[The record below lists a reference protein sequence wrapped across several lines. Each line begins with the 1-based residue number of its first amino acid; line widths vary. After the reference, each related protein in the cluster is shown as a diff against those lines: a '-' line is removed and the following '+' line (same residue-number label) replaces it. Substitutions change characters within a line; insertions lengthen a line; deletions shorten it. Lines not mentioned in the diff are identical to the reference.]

1 MEPGILSPSRYLIF
15 RRDAEDN
22 GILSRLF
29 DTPEVDLTGDP
40 FGTTQYRG
48 WVCQN
53 CRLILFDYSDP
64 RAGLGQSLL
73 DRVADGIDGAFEALD
88 RKLGGWTTEEENQ
101 KQWDKPDEPE
111 KEPENAAS
119 GDRQDPTGQEKP
131 KKPFGKTF
139 ELHSRKKEQL
149 SVPFRL

>member
-1 MEPGILSPSRYLIF
+1 MEPGILSPSRYLNF

-64 RAGLGQSLL
+64 RAGLGKSLL

-101 KQWDKPDEPE
+101 KQWEKPAEDTPESAAEPE
-111 KEPENAAS
+111 QAERK
-119 GDRQDPTGQEKP
+119 DPPPQEKP
-131 KKPFGKTF
+131 KKRIITSSGVVETD
-139 ELHSRKKEQL
+139 EE
-149 SVPFRL
+149 